1 MTSRA
6 RLSIVLCT
14 LAALAALILAGCG
27 SSSGGGG
34 SGDPV
39 AAAPKDSSV
48 FIEGSIR
55 PSGDL
60 KSNIE
65 DLAKNAAGISDP
77 GTLIVDRIDTA
88 LKQDPESKDFTYE
101 KDIEPWLGEKA
112 GLYLSNYDGSDF
124 KRAAGIL
131 QTTDSGAAQDFI
143 DKAAANSTNKVRDAS
158 YEGVD
163 YKVTDSDGTSVG
175 IVDDFLVIGTN
186 EDSFK
191 AVVDASGGDS
201 LDSSSA
207 YKDAVSAVPDGS
219 LAAVYV
225 DIGALI
231 KQAGA
236 SVDQQI
242 VRFYKALGYDFST
255 ATAVASLVPGSD
267 QVELDVATNATPNA
281 PAGGDVKELLGSF
294 PASSFLAVATPDV
307 GKQLGRAID
316 GIDKVGFP
324 PQVPPGALKSTL
336 ARAGID
342 LDKIAASIGDV
353 GLFAQGTSMQS
364 LGGAVVI
371 EATDE
376 ATATDTV
383 KGIGTLLKRSNASG
397 FTPVTGNAE
406 GFAFRSPQLPK
417 PLVVIAA
424 GKRIGIGYGVVAT
437 QQAVSAAVSGETLD
451 SNPTFQAAADALG
464 STGISG
470 FVDPKPILQLA
481 ETLGAGSDSGF
492 QMARPYLDKLDFLA
506 FGTGSEGDLVT
517 QKVILKLKD

>member
-1 MTSRA
+1 MRPSLGLCS
-6 RLSIVLCT
+6 LSVLV
-14 LAALAALILAGCG
+14 ALILAGCG
-27 SSSGGGG
+27 SSSGGSS

-77 GTLIVDRIDTA
+77 GTLIVDRIDSA

-112 GLYLSNYDGSDF
+112 GLFLSNYDGSDF

-191 AVVDASGGDS
+191 AVVGASGGDS

-207 YKDAVSAVPDGS
+207 YKAAVSAVPDGS
-219 LAAVYV
+219 LADVYV
-225 DIGALI
+225 DIGGLI

-242 VRFYKALGYDFST
+242 VRFYKALGYDFSN

-281 PAGGDVKELLGSF
+281 VTGGAVKELLGSF
-294 PASSFLAVATPDV
+294 PATSFLAVATPDV

-353 GLFAQGTSMQS
+353 GLFTQVTS
-364 LGGAVVI
+364 
-371 EATDE
+371 
-376 ATATDTV
+376 
-383 KGIGTLLKRSNASG
+383 
-397 FTPVTGNAE
+397 NAE

-424 GKRIGIGYGVVAT
+424 GKRIGIGYGVEAT

>member
-1 MTSRA
+1 
-6 RLSIVLCT
+6 
-14 LAALAALILAGCG
+14 
-27 SSSGGGG
+27 
-34 SGDPV
+34 
-39 AAAPKDSSV
+39 
-48 FIEGSIR
+48 
-55 PSGDL
+55 
-60 KSNIE
+60 
-65 DLAKNAAGISDP
+65 
-77 GTLIVDRIDTA
+77 
-88 LKQDPESKDFTYE
+88 
-101 KDIEPWLGEKA
+101 
-112 GLYLSNYDGSDF
+112 
-124 KRAAGIL
+124 
-131 QTTDSGAAQDFI
+131 
-143 DKAAANSTNKVRDAS
+143 
-158 YEGVD
+158 
-163 YKVTDSDGTSVG
+163 
-175 IVDDFLVIGTN
+175 
-186 EDSFK
+186 
-191 AVVDASGGDS
+191 
-201 LDSSSA
+201 
-207 YKDAVSAVPDGS
+207 
-219 LAAVYV
+219 
-225 DIGALI
+225 
-231 KQAGA
+231 
-236 SVDQQI
+236 
-242 VRFYKALGYDFST
+242 
-255 ATAVASLVPGSD
+255 
-267 QVELDVATNATPNA
+267 VATNATPNA

-376 ATATDTV
+376 AAATDTV

-424 GKRIGIGYGVVAT
+424 GKRIGIGYGVEAT